1 MPPDRPFL
9 ENLSNSIITDDVL
22 MRLTTFP
29 NVLITAHQAF
39 FTREAVENISA
50 TTLAN
55 IDEFAVTGDC
65 SNRFSTP

>member
-1 MPPDRPFL
+1 
-9 ENLSNSIITDDVL
+9 

-55 IDEFAVTGDC
+55 IDEFALTGDC
-65 SNRFSTP
+65 SNRVSTP